1 MKAWWSA
8 LSERDR
14 RMLSIGGLVVAALL
28 FWALWF
34 DPLLQSR
41 RNLADSVKQAEAD
54 LVYMQ
59 AASQRLAAMQSTGT
73 ATVFD
78 RGGRSL
84 LALADASAREAQLAN
99 VLKRIEPVSSGRV
112 SVWLEAARS
121 TRWRRGWNSCRTA
134 TAFVPRNFPCRG
146 RSHPARSTRASCWSI
161 QPHRGHR

>member
-1 MKAWWSA
+1 MRAWWTN

-14 RMLSIGGLVVAALL
+14 RMLSVGGLVVAALL

-34 DPLLQSR
+34 DPLLQAR
-41 RNLADSVKQAEAD
+41 RGLADGVKQAEAD

-59 AASQRLAAMQSTGT
+59 AASQRLAALQAGGS

-99 VLKRIEPVSSGRV
+99 ALKRIEPVSSGRV
-112 SVWLEAARS
+112 SVWLEAASFDAMATWLEQLQSRYGVRAEEFS
-121 TRWRRGWNSCRTA
+121 VSRTVA
-134 TAFVPRNFPCRG
+134 PGQVDARIVLVD
-146 RSHPARSTRASCWSI
+146 PAA
-161 QPHRGHR
+161 

>member
-59 AASQRLAAMQSTGT
+59 SASQRLAAMQSTGT

-112 SVWLEAARS
+112 SVWLEAAPFDAMAA
-121 TRWRRGWNSCRTA
+121 WLEQLQNSYGIRAEEFSVSRTVA
-134 TAFVPRNFPCRG
+134 PGQVDARIVLVD
-146 RSHPARSTRASCWSI
+146 PAA
-161 QPHRGHR
+161 

>member
-1 MKAWWSA
+1 MSAWWSG

-14 RMLSIGGLVVAALL
+14 RMLSIGGVVVAVLL

-41 RNLADSVKQAEAD
+41 RSLADSVKQAEAD

-59 AASQRLAAMQSTGT
+59 AASQRLAAMQSSGS
-73 ATVFD
+73 ASGFD

-99 VLKRIEPVSSGRV
+99 VLKRIEPVSAGRV
-112 SVWLEAARS
+112 SVWLEAAPFDAMA
-121 TRWRRGWNSCRTA
+121 GWLEQLQNRYGIRAEEVSVALAAAPGQVDARI
-134 TAFVPRNFPCRG
+134 VLVD
-146 RSHPARSTRASCWSI
+146 PAN
-161 QPHRGHR
+161 

>member
-1 MKAWWSA
+1 MRAWWTN

-14 RMLSIGGLVVAALL
+14 RMLSVGGLVVAALL

-34 DPLLQSR
+34 DPLLQTR
-41 RNLADSVKQAEAD
+41 RGLADGVKQAEAD

-59 AASQRLAAMQSTGT
+59 AASQRLAALQAGGS

-99 VLKRIEPVSSGRV
+99 ALKRIEPVSSGRV
-112 SVWLEAARS
+112 SVWLEAASFDAMATWLEQLQSRYGVRAEEFS
-121 TRWRRGWNSCRTA
+121 VSRTVA
-134 TAFVPRNFPCRG
+134 PGQVDARIVLVD
-146 RSHPARSTRASCWSI
+146 PAA
-161 QPHRGHR
+161 